1 MRHIQ
6 VAGGSETLQD
16 WASLD
21 VDDVVVRLMA
31 SDDYSSS
38 WVEFYKVT
46 QKYLSE
52 IGTLSYELQNMRT
65 NDKVWLNAYHAR
77 YFGMCLPST
86 VATALREY
94 VMNSV
99 TDE

>member
-6 VAGGSETLQD
+6 VEGGSETLQD

>member
-6 VAGGSETLQD
+6 VEGGSETLQD

-31 SDDYSSS
+31 RDDYSSS

>member
-6 VAGGSETLQD
+6 VEGGSETLQD

-31 SDDYSSS
+31 RDDYSSS

-46 QKYLSE
+46 QKDLSE